1 MPQPYVFN
9 SPRDMLTA
17 VGQKFGPTDWLLV
30 DQKRIDTFAEATGDF
45 QWIHVDPER
54 AKTGPYGTTIAHG
67 FLTVSL
73 AALFLPQLI
82 DVRGISMGLNYGA
95 NKLRFPAVVKCGS
108 RIRGV
113 AELLACEDLGP
124 GGIQSTIRISIE
136 IEGGDKP
143 ACVIDKLARY
153 YPA

>member
-1 MPQPYVFN
+1 MPYVFN
-9 SPRDMLTA
+9 TPAELLSA

-30 DQKRIDTFAEATGDF
+30 DQARIDKFAEATGDF

-54 AKTGPYGTTIAHG
+54 AKTGPYGATIAHG

-95 NKLRFPAVVKCGS
+95 NKLRFPSVVKCGS

-113 AELLACEDLGP
+113 GEMISAEDLGK
-124 GGIQSTIRISIE
+124 GGVQMIMRITIE
-136 IEGGDKP
+136 IEGSDKP
-143 ACVIDKLARY
+143 ACVIEKISRY
-153 YPA
+153 YAA